1 MSSNIFTPTEIL
13 SPFVKRYIITESDDN
28 VINRIL
34 PDTSI
39 AVAFR
44 FKGQLNHVIDQT
56 VTQLPSSVISG
67 LRKSARLVNYAK
79 GSSALIVLFKETGA
93 KAFFKHPLH
102 EIFEQSIALDN
113 LIQRQELVDIEERL
127 GESVSNNQRIGIIE
141 EFLIRLLY
149 SEENDKLISAA
160 VQKIESSKGNIK
172 MKDLANSFYLSHDAF
187 EKRFRKTVG
196 TTPKQ
201 FSSIIRMK
209 AVIQSVRRNQTFTG
223 VAYDAGFFDQAH
235 FNKEFKI
242 FTGQPPTEFFKSPPL
257 W

>member
-1 MSSNIFTPTEIL
+1 MNSNIFTPSEIL
-13 SPFVKRYIITESDDN
+13 KPFIKRYIITESDED
-28 VINRIL
+28 VVNRIL

-44 FKGQLNHVIDQT
+44 FKGKLNHVIDQT
-56 VTQLPSSVISG
+56 ITELPSSVISG
-67 LRKSARLVNYAK
+67 LRKSARLVNYTK
-79 GSSALIVLFKETGA
+79 GSSALIVSFKETGA
-93 KAFFKHPLH
+93 KAFFKNPLH

-113 LIQRQELVDIEERL
+113 LVPRQELADIEERL
-127 GESVSNNQRIGIIE
+127 SEAVSNSQRIGIME
-141 EFLIRLLY
+141 EFLIRILY
-149 SEENDKLISAA
+149 SEENDELIAAA
-160 VQKIESSKGNIK
+160 VQKIQGANGNIK
-172 MKDLANSFYLSHDAF
+172 IKDLANSFYLSHDAF

-209 AVIQSVRRNQTFTG
+209 AVIQSMQRNQTFTEL
-223 VAYDAGFFDQAH
+223 AYDAGFFDQAH

-242 FTGQPPTEFFKSPPL
+242 FTGQPPSEFVKSPPL